1 MFKSIVAL
9 FSFLVLVG
17 LMPEAF
23 AQQLPMPPLVRIV
36 VPFAAGSSTDAMG
49 RALAAQLSTRLGTNV
64 IVENRAG
71 GSGLIGASAVAKG
84 PRDGSMLLFTSVS
97 MITAVATLRTASFD
111 PIGELVPVALVG
123 EGPLVVAVSTKTEIK
138 TPADLVAAARARPD
152 ALTHGTA
159 GVGTLSHLSAEF
171 FNDAAKV
178 QIKHIPYKGAALA
191 VIDLAG
197 GTIDA
202 MFAVNTT
209 LAPQIKAGRVRLIG
223 VTSDQPSS
231 AYPDLPTMN
240 SVAPGYNTTV
250 WTAIFAP
257 AGTPVALVQ
266 RLNREIREIV
276 KSDKAMQDIMQFDGV
291 APGALS
297 PEELARLVRE
307 SLATWKKIATAKNIV
322 LD

>member
-1 MFKSIVAL
+1 MFKSMAAVFSTVLLVAL
-9 FSFLVLVG
+9 APG
-17 LMPEAF
+17 AF
-23 AQQLPMPPLVRIV
+23 AQQVPIPPLVRIV

-71 GSGLIGASAVAKG
+71 GSGLIGAGAVAKG

-111 PIGELVPVALVG
+111 PIAELLPVALVG
-123 EGPLVVAVSTKTEIK
+123 EGPLVVAVSTKTDIK
-138 TPADLVAAARARPD
+138 TPADLLAAARAKPD
-152 ALTHGTA
+152 VLTHGTA

-191 VIDLAG
+191 VIDLAA

-223 VTSDQPSS
+223 VTSEQPSP
-231 AYPDLPTMN
+231 AFPDLPTMR
-240 SVAPGYNTTV
+240 SVAPGYTTTV

-257 AGTPVALVQ
+257 TGTPAALVQ

-276 KSDKAMQDIMQFDGV
+276 KSDKTMQDIMRFDGV
-291 APGALS
+291 SPGALS

-307 SLATWKKIATAKNIV
+307 SHATWKAVAAAKNIV

>member
-1 MFKSIVAL
+1 MFKSMSAV
-9 FSFLVLVG
+9 FSALVLITFAPGV
-17 LMPEAF
+17 L
-23 AQQLPMPPLVRIV
+23 AQQVPIPPLVRIV
-36 VPFAAGSSTDAMG
+36 VPFAADSSTDAMG

-97 MITAVATLRTASFD
+97 MITAVATLRTVSFD
-111 PIGELVPVALVG
+111 PISELAPVALVG
-123 EGPLVVAVSTKTEIK
+123 EGPLVVAVSTKTDIK
-138 TPADLVAAARARPD
+138 TPADLVAAARAKPD
-152 ALTHGTA
+152 VLTHGTA

-191 VIDLAG
+191 VIDLAA

-223 VTSDQPSS
+223 VTSEQPSP
-231 AYPDLPTMN
+231 AYPDLPTMS
-240 SVAPGYNTTV
+240 SVAPGYTTTV

-257 AGTPVALVQ
+257 TGIPTALVQ

-297 PEELARLVRE
+297 PEETARLVRE
-307 SLATWKKIATAKNIV
+307 SHATWKKIAVAKNIV
-322 LD
+322 LE